1 MDKRRLET
9 EFIVLLHYKLN
20 RINLKIFTV
29 EAIIKANSQENY
41 YKISIS

>member
-9 EFIVLLHYKLN
+9 ESIVFLHYKLN
-20 RINLKIFTV
+20 RTNLKIFTI
-29 EAIIKANSQENY
+29 EAIRKANSQENY